1 MSKLLLSL
9 LFLFLITYTIIILI
23 YAYKEWNDK
32 LEIKRENIELEKQ
45 NDLQQIEIN
54 KLKHELE
61 KMKKSLYNE
70 NKEDKKNGIKRNH

>member
-1 MSKLLLSL
+1 M
-9 LFLFLITYTIIILI
+9 ILI

-32 LEIKRENIELEKQ
+32 LEIKRENMELEKQ

>member
-1 MSKLLLSL
+1 MSKLLISL

-45 NDLQQIEIN
+45 NGLQQIEIN

-61 KMKKSLYNE
+61 NFKKSLYNE
-70 NKEDKKNGIKRNH
+70 NKEDKRKWKK

>member
-1 MSKLLLSL
+1 MSKLLISL

-32 LEIKRENIELEKQ
+32 LEIKRENMELEKQ

>member
-1 MSKLLLSL
+1 MSKLLISL

-61 KMKKSLYNE
+61 NFKKSLYNE
-70 NKEDKKNGIKRNH
+70 NKEDKRKWKK

>member
-1 MSKLLLSL
+1 MSKLFISL
-9 LFLFLITYTIIILI
+9 LFLFLIIYTIIILF

-32 LEIKRENIELEKQ
+32 LEIKRENIDLEKQ

-61 KMKKSLYNE
+61 NFKKSLYNE
-70 NKEDKKNGIKRNH
+70 NKEDKRKWKK